1 MASSKGKQPVKL
13 SSGIHAGAGIP
24 IAEPAKPILTT
35 EFGTKVVM
43 HNVIFPS
50 GDEQDYFPMQEYR
63 SGEHVY
69 SEVEVIQR
77 ALKRDAGDDTRR
89 VTTVYFM
96 SPPGLGK
103 TVLGAWLA
111 REHGCPYQ
119 VINCVSSMT
128 DLDLLGSH
136 VLVGQET
143 IWQDG
148 PLPSIIRATNEHGM
162 GILII
167 NELNALTTNAQL
179 GLNPLLDK
187 QQCVILTQNNNERV
201 QVQSGAHL
209 LILASMNPDIMGVN
223 ELQDAVRDRSNIV
236 LFFDYPSVE
245 KEADLV
251 HMLTGLDTAIAA
263 RFASVINECRL
274 LKTRDRQITQAPS
287 TRGLLDWINYA
298 PVLGTEIAF
307 ELAVVNRYGTTEDER
322 NALKMIAR
330 GKHIADLVVTSAS
343 FKEV

>member
-1 MASSKGKQPVKL
+1 MASSKGKTQDKL
-13 SSGIHAGAGIP
+13 AGAIDGG
-24 IAEPAKPILTT
+24 AAARATGAARQLTTT
-35 EFGTKVVM
+35 EFGTKNVV
-43 HNVIFPS
+43 HNVIYPT
-50 GDEQDYFPMQEYR
+50 GDEQEYFPMQEYR
-63 SGEHVY
+63 SADHSYTEID
-69 SEVEVIQR
+69 VIRR
-77 ALKRDAGDDTRR
+77 ALERDAGDESRR

-111 REHGCPYQ
+111 REYDCPYQ

-148 PLPSIIRATNEHGM
+148 PLPSIIRAANEHAM
-162 GILII
+162 GILIV

-201 QVQSGAHL
+201 QVRPGAHL
-209 LILASMNPDIMGVN
+209 LILASMNPDILGVN

-236 LFFDYPSVE
+236 LFFDYPTVE
-245 KEADLV
+245 READLV
-251 HMLTGLDTAIAA
+251 HRLTGLELETAT
-263 RFASVINECRL
+263 RFTSVINECRL

-287 TRGLLDWINYA
+287 TRGLLDWVNYS
-298 PVLGTEIAF
+298 PVLGTEVAY

-330 GKHIADLVVTSAS
+330 GKHIASLVLDKGS
-343 FKEV
+343 FGR

>member
-1 MASSKGKQPVKL
+1 MASSKGKQQAKL
-13 SSGIHAGAGIP
+13 TGGIDSDASSHITDLAKAGTA
-24 IAEPAKPILTT
+24 T
-35 EFGTKVVM
+35 EFGTKNIF
-43 HNVIFPS
+43 HNVIYPS
-50 GDEQDYFPMQEYR
+50 GDEQKYFAMQEYR
-63 SGEHVY
+63 SAGHVY
-69 SEVEVIQR
+69 TEIDIIRQ
-77 ALKRDAGDDTRR
+77 ALEQDVSNESRR

-111 REHGCPYQ
+111 REYDCPYQ

-148 PLPSIIRATNEHGM
+148 PLPSIIRATNEHSM

-187 QQCVILTQNNNERV
+187 QQCIILTQNNNERV
-201 QVQSGAHL
+201 QVQPGAHL
-209 LILASMNPDIMGVN
+209 LILASMNPDILGVN
-223 ELQDAVRDRSNIV
+223 ELQEAVRDRSNIV
-236 LFFDYPSVE
+236 LFFDYPTVE

-251 HMLTGLDTAIAA
+251 HKLTGLDVETAK
-263 RFASVINECRL
+263 RFTSVISECRL

-330 GKHIADLVVTSAS
+330 GKHIADIVLTMSS
-343 FKEV
+343 FGR

>member
-1 MASSKGKQPVKL
+1 MASSKVKNQGKILPGVRSTIPVVSDEVPAPITTSKF
-13 SSGIHAGAGIP
+13 GI
-24 IAEPAKPILTT
+24 KNLL
-35 EFGTKVVM
+35 
-43 HNVIFPS
+43 HNVIFPD
-50 GDEQDYFPMQEYR
+50 GDEQEYFPMQEYGSN
-63 SGEHVY
+63 SGMFN
-69 SEVEVIQR
+69 EVDVIKR
-77 ALKRDAGDDTRR
+77 ATERDKSDPAKR
-89 VTTVYFM
+89 VTTVFFM

-103 TVLGAWLA
+103 TVLGAYLA
-111 REHGCPYQ
+111 REYLCPYQ

-148 PLPSIIRATNEHGM
+148 PLPSIIKATNEHGI

-179 GLNPLLDK
+179 GFNPLFDK
-187 QQCVILTQNNNERV
+187 QQSVILTQNNNERI
-201 QVQSGAHL
+201 QVRKGAHL
-209 LILASMNPDIMGVN
+209 LILASMNPDILGVN

-236 LFFDYPSVE
+236 LFFDYPTVE
-245 KEADLV
+245 KEAQLV
-251 HMLTGLDTAIAA
+251 HNLTGLDVSIAT
-263 RFASVINECRL
+263 RFTSVINECRL

-298 PVLGTEIAF
+298 PVLGTEIAY
-307 ELAVVNRYGTTEDER
+307 ELSIVNRYGTTEDER

-330 GKHIADLVVTSAS
+330 GKHIANLMVNSDS
-343 FKEV
+343 FKK

>member
-1 MASSKGKQPVKL
+1 MKL
-13 SSGIHAGAGIP
+13 AGGIDGSVATAATAVAGL
-24 IAEPAKPILTT
+24 AKPMTTT
-35 EFGTKVVM
+35 EFGTKNVV

-50 GDEQDYFPMQEYR
+50 GDEQEYYPMQEYQ
-63 SGEHVY
+63 SAGHAHT
-69 SEVEVIQR
+69 EVDVIRR
-77 ALKRDAGDDTRR
+77 ALERDTEDESRR

-111 REHGCPYQ
+111 REYDCPYQ

-148 PLPSIIRATNEHGM
+148 PLPSIIRATNEHTM

-201 QVQSGAHL
+201 QVQLGAHL
-209 LILASMNPDIMGVN
+209 LILASMNPDILGVN
-223 ELQDAVRDRSNIV
+223 ELQDAVRDRSNMV
-236 LFFDYPSVE
+236 LFFDYPAVE

-251 HMLTGLDTAIAA
+251 HKLTGLDMGTAT
-263 RFASVINECRL
+263 RFTSVINECRL

-287 TRGLLDWINYA
+287 TRGLLDWINYS
-298 PVLGTEIAF
+298 PVLGTEIAY
-307 ELAVVNRYGTTEDER
+307 ELAVVNRYGTSEDER

-330 GKHIADLVVTSAS
+330 GKHIADLVLTTDS
-343 FKEV
+343 FTK